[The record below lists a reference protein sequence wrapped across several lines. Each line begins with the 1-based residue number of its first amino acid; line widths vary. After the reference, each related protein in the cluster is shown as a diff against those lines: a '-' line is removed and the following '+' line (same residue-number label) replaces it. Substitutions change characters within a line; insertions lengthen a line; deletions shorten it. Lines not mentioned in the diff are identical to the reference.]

1 MAGKKVNRYGISG
14 LGNARQSA
22 LDNQPD
28 TVNYLLPDS
37 FRFHMQRI
45 PKMNY
50 FVQSMN
56 IPALEYSVVTQPTTL
71 VDIKHPGNSFTFPN
85 FQISFIL
92 DEDMETFME
101 IFNWMKTLVAIEAFD
116 PVEVGPDNFCDAT
129 VHILNS
135 AKNPNFVVNFKQ
147 CFPVSLSGIDF
158 NSAISEP
165 EPMIVTVDFA
175 YTAYDIENI

>member
-1 MAGKKVNRYGISG
+1 MAKEVNRYGIAG
-14 LGNARQSA
+14 LGNARQSSI
-22 LDNQPD
+22 DNQPE
-28 TVNYLLPDS
+28 TVNFLLPDG
-37 FRFHMQRI
+37 FKFHMQRI

-50 FVQSMN
+50 FVQSVN
-56 IPALEYSVVTQPTTL
+56 LPALEYSEIRQPTRF
-71 VDIKHPGNSFTFPN
+71 VDVKHPGNTFTFPN
-85 FQISFIL
+85 FELSFIV

-101 IFNWMKTLVAIEAFD
+101 IYNWMKSLVAIED
-116 PVEVGPDNFCDAT
+116 PRPVEVGRDNFCDAT
-129 VHILNS
+129 LHILNS

-165 EPMIVTVDFA
+165 EPIICTASFA